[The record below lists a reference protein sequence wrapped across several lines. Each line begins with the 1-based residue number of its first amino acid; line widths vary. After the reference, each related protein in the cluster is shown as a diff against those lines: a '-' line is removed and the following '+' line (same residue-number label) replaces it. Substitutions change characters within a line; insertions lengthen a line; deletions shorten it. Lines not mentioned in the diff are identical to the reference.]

1 MATTAQTVNTTDT
14 LETFRLEF
22 NNIHSDVVTL
32 DNTVSGGGT
41 TIASDNITAGD
52 AAVTIETTLGNIT
65 IDAAAGDA
73 DIIFK
78 GTDGSSDITALTL
91 DMSDA
96 GKAIFN
102 GAITASTIVLSADG
116 GVVVPDD
123 GNVGSASATT
133 AMQIASDGIVTFV
146 DDILIK
152 DAGTIGNASVAAV
165 LTLAATGIVSFADDI
180 IIKDAGT
187 IGSVSAP
194 TAIGISSAGA
204 ISFLDA
210 VDLLDGK
217 KVILGTNS
225 DISLAYDEA
234 TTDSL
239 VVSSDVDDAALGIVF
254 QADAGADAG
263 DEWKMNFANGG
274 IFTFGNDLPGAGT
287 HTALM
292 TITPNATAAAAT
304 HELVGTLSSSVS
316 IHSLQVSG
324 DSINVPITLDG
335 TDGSSTDAGDNLVQ
349 EAGNDEND
357 RFLYEDALFDSIATV
372 ASHGITFPGQRIQ
385 VSGGASADIVALQDG
400 ILIESD
406 FGSGTNFS
414 ITLAGNRTLQNP
426 KGLVAGQSGSIF
438 VTQDGTGS
446 QTLAF
451 GSFFHFA
458 AATAPT
464 LTTTANAIDRIDYIV
479 KSTSV
484 IQAVATLAIA
494 APS

>member
-22 NNIHSDVVTL
+22 NNIHSDVVSI
-32 DNTVSGGGT
+32 DNTLSGGGT
-41 TIASDNITAGD
+41 NIAADNITVGD
-52 AAVTIETTLGNIT
+52 AAVGISTTLGNIT

-91 DMSDA
+91 DMSEA

-116 GVVVPDD
+116 GVLVPDN

-165 LTLAATGIVSFADDI
+165 LTLAATGIVSFVDDI
-180 IIKDAGT
+180 IIKDTGT
-187 IGSVSAP
+187 IGSATAP

-239 VVSSDVDDAALGIVF
+239 VVSSDVNDAALGIVF

-292 TITPNATAAAAT
+292 TITPNATASAAT

-324 DSINVPITLDG
+324 DSINVPITLDS
-335 TDGSSTDAGDNLVQ
+335 TDGSANAGDNLVQ

-357 RFLYEDALFDSIATV
+357 RFLYEDALFDSIETV
-372 ASHGITFPGQRIQ
+372 KSHGVTFPGQRIQ
-385 VSGGASADIVALQDG
+385 VSGGASADIIPLNDG
-400 ILIESD
+400 VLIESD

-426 KGLVAGQSGSIF
+426 KGLVPGQSGSIF

-446 QTLAF
+446 RTLAF

-464 LTTTANAIDRIDYIV
+464 LTTTAAATDRIDYIV
-479 KSTSV
+479 KSTAV